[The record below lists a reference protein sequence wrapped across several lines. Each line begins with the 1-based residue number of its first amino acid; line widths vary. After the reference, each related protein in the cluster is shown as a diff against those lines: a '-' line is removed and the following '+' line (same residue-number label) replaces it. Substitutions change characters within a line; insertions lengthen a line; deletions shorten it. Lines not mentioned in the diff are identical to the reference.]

1 MVLNDPLANALSAML
16 NNERIGK
23 LECNIYP
30 SSKLIQRVFDILKEK
45 GYISVYEV
53 TKDDRG
59 ARISVKLAGHINKC
73 GVIKPRYSVKVDGLE
88 KYEKR
93 YLPAKDFGILILS
106 TPKGLMTH
114 QDAKEKNLGGKLIAY
129 CY

>member
-1 MVLNDPLANALSAML
+1 MVLNDPLANALSAIL
-16 NNERIGK
+16 NNEGIGK

-45 GYISVYEV
+45 GYITVYEV
-53 TKDDRG
+53 AKDDRG